1 MYALLSVSRPT
12 GRVDA
17 TLHVLYEG
25 RTQFLM
31 YTEQMNSWG
40 GGGEEAVVRRRCMEG
55 VRPGNSAIVGSSDR
69 TLEKMVARKDVFEGR
84 DSKEGGGK
92 PLVHVCV

>member
-1 MYALLSVSRPT
+1 
-12 GRVDA
+12 
-17 TLHVLYEG
+17 
-25 RTQFLM
+25 
-31 YTEQMNSWG
+31 
-40 GGGEEAVVRRRCMEG
+40 MEG